1 MAAFDAMRS
10 LVFLKRLLTS
20 FSEAGNYF
28 YQIKKVKAG
37 IQITTTAFRTHL
49 PMNEEKISIIMAA
62 YNTGMYIGEAIQ
74 SVIDQSYTNW
84 ELLIIDDG
92 STDDT
97 ESVVSSFQ
105 DNRIRFFSQ
114 PNAGVS
120 VARNQGLKNMTGN
133 YFCFLDADD
142 LMTEKSLASRLSV
155 FHQNPEVMFVDGKV
169 FVKNENLNH
178 LIRTYQPCFT
188 GFPLKKLIRLSHDCF
203 LAPTWMVRRQPGFN
217 YQFKEGLTHGEDR
230 LFFIGI
236 ANQGKYAYTESPVL
250 IYRRRQGS
258 AMSNLKGLQKGY
270 ENLYKTV
277 KNKVPGRS
285 VGDLLFLKYKI
296 MRIMFLSNISAGKPG
311 PAIATLF
318 RNIFL

>member
-1 MAAFDAMRS
+1 M
-10 LVFLKRLLTS
+10 
-20 FSEAGNYF
+20 
-28 YQIKKVKAG
+28 
-37 IQITTTAFRTHL
+37 
-49 PMNEEKISIIMAA
+49 PA
-62 YNTGMYIGEAIQ
+62 YNAGLYIGETIQ
-74 SVIDQSYTNW
+74 SVLNQSHSNW
-84 ELLIIDDG
+84 ELLIINDG
-92 STDDT
+92 SSDDT
-97 ESVVSSFQ
+97 ENIVRSFQ

-114 PNAGVS
+114 SNAGVS
-120 VARNQGLKNMTGN
+120 VASNTGLTNMSGN

-142 LMTEKSLASRLSV
+142 LMPEESLTSRLSI
-155 FHQNPEVMFVDGKV
+155 FQQDAEVMFVDGKV
-169 FVKNENLNH
+169 FVKNENLDQM
-178 LIRTYQPCFT
+178 IRTYQPCFT
-188 GFPLKKLIRLSHDCF
+188 GNPLKKLIRLSHDCF
-203 LAPTWMVRRQPGFN
+203 LGNTWMVRRQPGFN

-230 LFFIGI
+230 LFFIGL

-318 RNIFL
+318 RNFFL

>member
-1 MAAFDAMRS
+1 MPAY
-10 LVFLKRLLTS
+10 
-20 FSEAGNYF
+20 N
-28 YQIKKVKAG
+28 AG
-37 IQITTTAFRTHL
+37 I
-49 PMNEEKISIIMAA
+49 
-62 YNTGMYIGEAIQ
+62 YIGDAIQ
-74 SVIDQSYTNW
+74 SVLNQSYSNW

-97 ESVVSSFQ
+97 ENIVRSFQ

-114 PNAGVS
+114 SNAGVS
-120 VARNQGLKNMTGN
+120 AARNKGLQNMFGN

-142 LMTEKSLASRLSV
+142 LMPEQGLASRLAI
-155 FHQNPEVMFVDGKV
+155 FHQDPEVMFVDGRV
-169 FVKNENLNH
+169 FVKNEDLSQV
-178 LIRTYQPCFT
+178 IRTYQPRFS
-188 GFPLKKLIRLSHDCF
+188 GNPLKKLIRLSHDCF
-203 LAPTWMVRRQPGFN
+203 LGNTWMVRRKPGIH

-230 LFFIGI
+230 LFFIGL

-311 PAIATLF
+311 VAISTLF
-318 RNIFL
+318 RNFFL